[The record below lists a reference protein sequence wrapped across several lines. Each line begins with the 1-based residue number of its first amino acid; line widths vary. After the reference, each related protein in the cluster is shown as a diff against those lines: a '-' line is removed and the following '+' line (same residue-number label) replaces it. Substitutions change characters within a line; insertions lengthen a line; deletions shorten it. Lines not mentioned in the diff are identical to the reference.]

1 MSFQSFKQAFAVTP
15 SDTTPLPKGQ
25 CKALY
30 VGGPSGL
37 GTTLGVSGGGKLTV
51 RCKTPSVEY
60 GTDLGY
66 HVGVTAGV
74 ITFENVPVGTIIPIQ
89 ATHSHETK
97 ITILSILIPVLS

>member
-89 ATHSHETK
+89 ATHVLATDTDATNIIS
-97 ITILSILIPVLS
+97 LI